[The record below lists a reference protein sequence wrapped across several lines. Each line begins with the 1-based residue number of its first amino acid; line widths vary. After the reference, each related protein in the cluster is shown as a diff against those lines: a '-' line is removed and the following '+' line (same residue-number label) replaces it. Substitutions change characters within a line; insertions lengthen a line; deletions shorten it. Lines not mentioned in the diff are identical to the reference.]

1 MELIERYLQSVKFGL
16 PKNQK
21 HDIIAELAEDLHSQI
36 QDQEAAWGRPLT
48 QEEVAAILRKY
59 GHPMQVALRYQP
71 PRYLIGPQVFPM
83 YIFVLKL
90 IWMCFF
96 GPWLAIGI
104 ALDIFVAASRSG
116 HYQSLTVVLDNFW
129 LAAIINIFVVTA
141 IFAII
146 DRYQPGGVWN
156 KWNPLKL
163 PKVRDVNRIPL
174 SSSVSELAWYGMIS
188 LWWMGAFGFPSFAVL
203 RVAPAPW
210 ISRFFFL
217 PLLVLVLGHTV
228 VAGVNCF
235 RPWWTPRRAM
245 LRAVLDA
252 LGLLIVGALLT
263 ICFTGGSFVSVN
275 STQLSQTE
283 ILAMQKWFTWGW
295 VLMLLVWVEIGYLIG
310 FVQDARRAT
319 GRKPIRMCASA

>member
-21 HDIIAELAEDLHSQI
+21 HDIIAELAE
-36 QDQEAAWGRPLT
+36 DQEAAWGRPLT

-129 LAAIINIFVVTA
+129 LAAFINIFVVTA

-146 DRYQPGGVWN
+146 DRYQP
-156 KWNPLKL
+156 
-163 PKVRDVNRIPL
+163 
-174 SSSVSELAWYGMIS
+174 
-188 LWWMGAFGFPSFAVL
+188 
-203 RVAPAPW
+203 
-210 ISRFFFL
+210 
-217 PLLVLVLGHTV
+217 
-228 VAGVNCF
+228 
-235 RPWWTPRRAM
+235 
-245 LRAVLDA
+245 
-252 LGLLIVGALLT
+252 
-263 ICFTGGSFVSVN
+263 
-275 STQLSQTE
+275 
-283 ILAMQKWFTWGW
+283 
-295 VLMLLVWVEIGYLIG
+295 
-310 FVQDARRAT
+310 
-319 GRKPIRMCASA
+319 